1 MATAKRK
8 DTLNC
13 ARFQKTQKG
22 PMDIILLS
30 PSIFDYVFWAQRGLG
45 RCQNWQSIGEKI
57 ISKES
62 NVVTWVAVT
71 SSPQFSRALCTEIG
85 LAGAPL
91 VVVNATQYEIAGQSD
106 LLTFVKLPSSHC

>member
-1 MATAKRK
+1 M
-8 DTLNC
+8 
-13 ARFQKTQKG
+13 F
-22 PMDIILLS
+22 
-30 PSIFDYVFWAQRGLG
+30 FGL
-45 RCQNWQSIGEKI
+45 REALDDVRIGNRSEKKI

-62 NVVTWVAVT
+62 NDVTWVAVT
-71 SSPQFSRALCTEIG
+71 SSPQFSRTLCTEIG

>member
-1 MATAKRK
+1 M
-8 DTLNC
+8 
-13 ARFQKTQKG
+13 F
-22 PMDIILLS
+22 
-30 PSIFDYVFWAQRGLG
+30 FGL
-45 RCQNWQSIGEKI
+45 RESLDNVRIGNRLEKI

-85 LAGAPL
+85 LAGVPL

>member
-8 DTLNC
+8 YTLNC

-22 PMDIILLS
+22 PMDILLS
-30 PSIFDYVFWAQRGLG
+30 PSIFDHVFWAQRGLG
-45 RCQNWQSIGEKI
+45 WCQNWQSIGKNI
-57 ISKES
+57 NK
-62 NVVTWVAVT
+62 VAVP
-71 SSPQFSRALCTEIG
+71 SSPQFSRALCTAIG

>member
-1 MATAKRK
+1 M
-8 DTLNC
+8 
-13 ARFQKTQKG
+13 F
-22 PMDIILLS
+22 
-30 PSIFDYVFWAQRGLG
+30 FGL
-45 RCQNWQSIGEKI
+45 REALDDVRIGNRSEKKI

-62 NVVTWVAVT
+62 NAVTWVAVT

>member
-1 MATAKRK
+1 M
-8 DTLNC
+8 
-13 ARFQKTQKG
+13 F
-22 PMDIILLS
+22 
-30 PSIFDYVFWAQRGLG
+30 FGLREG
-45 RCQNWQSIGEKI
+45 LDDVRIGNRLV
-57 ISKES
+57 SKE

-91 VVVNATQYEIAGQSD
+91 VVVDTTQYEIAGQSD

>member
-1 MATAKRK
+1 MF
-8 DTLNC
+8 L
-13 ARFQKTQKG
+13 
-22 PMDIILLS
+22 
-30 PSIFDYVFWAQRGLG
+30 GLRDG
-45 RCQNWQSIGEKI
+45 LDDVRIGNRLV
-57 ISKES
+57 SKE

-91 VVVNATQYEIAGQSD
+91 VVVDTTQYEIAGQSD